1 MQSLLEDI
9 KTIEH
14 PIDIAAFS
22 HRLLQFMKEDFSTK
36 YIELIKTIPSPRSHQ
51 ISLLVSGIL
60 IKLFFPYAPLMM
72 KDLWQKM

>member
-1 MQSLLEDI
+1 LLEDI
-9 KTIEH
+9 KSIEH

-60 IKLFFPYAPLMM
+60 TKLFFPYAPLMM